1 MNAHAET
8 KLYRSSEKRRTTLA
22 QALEYV
28 SALWAEYSHSPDVF
42 IEKLMEKVPISFT
55 LTSVNDD

>member
-8 KLYRSSEKRRTTLA
+8 KLYRSSERRRTLA
-22 QALEYV
+22 QALESV
-28 SALWAEYSHSPDVF
+28 SALWAEYSHNPDVF